1 MTPSLLG
8 LEGKKA
14 IVTGAGQ
21 GLGRAFALLLARAGA
36 SVAVADIDASLADS
50 VAKEARALGVDA
62 IPVHAD
68 LRRDADVAKLVAATL
83 ERFGAIDIAV
93 NNVGGLG
100 GHKVQLV
107 AGSADAFWDDII
119 ELNLRVT
126 FLCARA
132 FATAMIA
139 RKTAGVIINITSVAG
154 MRGSPGMA
162 PYGAAKAGVIQFTQT
177 LAQELGPHG
186 IRVNC
191 VAPFRVETPAMLK
204 YVTPENRESTAQ
216 AVPLRRLAKPE
227 DVAGMVVALASDLA
241 RHVTGQTIAVDGGAM
256 TLPGYSQTG
265 LAGLLPPRQP

>member
-1 MTPSLLG
+1 MTASLLG

-36 SVAVADIDASLADS
+36 SVAVVDLDPASADA
-50 VAKEARALGVDA
+50 VAKEVRTLGVDA

-68 LRRDADVAKLVAATL
+68 LRREPDVAKLVATAL
-83 ERFGAIDIAV
+83 EHFGAIDIAV

-100 GHKVQLV
+100 GHQVQLV
-107 AGSADAFWDDII
+107 AEADNAFWDDIV

-139 RKTAGVIINITSVAG
+139 HKTPGVIINITSVAG

-162 PYGAAKAGVIQFTQT
+162 PYGAAKAGIVQFTQT

-216 AVPLRRLAKPE
+216 AVPLRRLAQPE
-227 DVAGMVVALASDLA
+227 DVAGMVVALASNLA